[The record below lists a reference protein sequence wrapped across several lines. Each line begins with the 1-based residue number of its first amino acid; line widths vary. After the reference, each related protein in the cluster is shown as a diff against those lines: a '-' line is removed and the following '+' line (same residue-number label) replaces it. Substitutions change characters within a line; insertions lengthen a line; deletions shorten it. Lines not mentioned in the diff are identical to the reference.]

1 MDGRLPFF
9 FGPQL
14 PSDRYYYTRLTC
26 SQPAPVRKS
35 LFYDRKTGESRLF
48 AKTKEG
54 LALDLKYMTDDY
66 AVGLVDFSDR
76 EALKGLV
83 SREEA
88 LLLDRMRE
96 NDNPWIVKYIFK

>member
-1 MDGRLPFF
+1 
-9 FGPQL
+9 
-14 PSDRYYYTRLTC
+14 
-26 SQPAPVRKS
+26 
-35 LFYDRKTGESRLF
+35 
-48 AKTKEG
+48 
-54 LALDLKYMTDDY
+54 MTDDY

>member
-1 MDGRLPFF
+1 M
-9 FGPQL
+9 
-14 PSDRYYYTRLTC
+14 
-26 SQPAPVRKS
+26 
-35 LFYDRKTGESRLF
+35 TGESRLF

-54 LALDLKYMTDDY
+54 LARDLKYMTDDY

-96 NDNPWIVKYIFK
+96 NDNPWIVKYMLK